1 MNHECL
7 LLKQNLHD
15 KIDEVSTM
23 TATNTTRLIHLEKT
37 MEHIERIYER
47 LTTLDI
53 EVALASGKAT
63 AYYRATMVLIAMMG
77 SLGALATFI
86 QFLD

>member
-1 MNHECL
+1 
-7 LLKQNLHD
+7 
-15 KIDEVSTM
+15 M